1 MKWMSQKFLFLPPR
15 LPQEMMSFQQRRILT
30 NQRTY
35 GVCNTNN
42 FPKQDKFSL
51 EEKARIFVQS
61 VAGGLLEKIGRKS
74 KKFFSQKKKKK
85 IFLGNMKEQK
95 KIIVIATSAVTTTF
109 LYRNAKEFKI

>member
-1 MKWMSQKFLFLPPR
+1 
-15 LPQEMMSFQQRRILT
+15 MMSFQQRRILT